1 MLESVAGWACLP
13 LGMSSQLLA
22 LAQNLA
28 QNLPQRNF
36 EQCLSSAMF
45 GDVDEAQARQ
55 FAIENFE
62 YAASW
67 VGQGYYEALDCHLF
81 ERGNCVYETD
91 ESGDNLLD
99 LAIKHDAGPR
109 VVRVLVRYDVE
120 VYQGLLDTAVDL
132 GRDDAVIAL
141 LELGVYMNSYF
152 GDWRRIIEK
161 SLWKSDEVL
170 LVDDCIECG
179 IDCTQRVAM
188 LRCEVAEQVR
198 RAERMIS
205 SSRFPGTDDYAAC
218 EWLRGFCERHPET
231 PEARLIGAFINQ
243 CDAPKW
249 KMQLVMLRALALKGR
264 ATPNHNYGV
273 SAALISLPSRAFA
286 TVIRFW
292 GGIPLPRCY

>member
-1 MLESVAGWACLP
+1 
-13 LGMSSQLLA
+13 
-22 LAQNLA
+22 
-28 QNLPQRNF
+28 
-36 EQCLSSAMF
+36 MF
-45 GDVDEAQARQ
+45 GDDVDKFAIGGE
-55 FAIENFE
+55 FAIEMFE
-62 YAASW
+62 CAAIW
-67 VGQGYYEALDCHLF
+67 VVEGDLEALCCHLY
-81 ERGNCVYETD
+81 EKGYCVYETD

-141 LELGVYMNSYF
+141 LELGVYTSSNSHL
-152 GDWRRIIEK
+152 GDWHSIIES
-161 SLWKSDEVL
+161 SLWNSVTVLRADESSF
-170 LVDDCIECG
+170 D
-179 IDCTQRVAM
+179 
-188 LRCEVAEQVR
+188 
-198 RAERMIS
+198 ERIIS
-205 SSRFPGTDDYAAC
+205 SSRFPGTDNYAAC

-231 PEARLIGAFINQ
+231 PEARLIGAVINQ

-292 GGIPLPRCY
+292 GGIPLPRYY